1 MHFLHSSH
9 WMFSLFCSL
18 FFLCFDLLCFC
29 YYFIFLGETSSGKS
43 SIINAILGKNILPTG
58 ITATTTR
65 VCRIKP
71 SENLMIITFDANYKE
86 LEVKPFSDTQE
97 MADELE
103 KLAQTNNP
111 EIGYVDILMPDLHFQ
126 QVQYAK

>member
-1 MHFLHSSH
+1 
-9 WMFSLFCSL
+9 MFPLFCSL
-18 FFLCFDLLCFC
+18 FLCFDLIFFC